1 MWVWSLDWEDPV
13 EEEMATHSSIPNW
26 RIPWTEEPGGQQPIR
41 PQRVGHNWAI
51 EHAYTRTWEGPNLG
65 RFKTLLTQFFYLWS
79 EVKVAHLCPTL
90 CNPLSCSLPGSSVKE
105 FSRQEYWSGLP
116 FPSPGGSSWP
126 RDQTRVSCIG
136 RRILYPWATRESL
149 KIGQSKL
156 EQFIL
161 ISQQNNSINVTAL
174 Q

>member
-1 MWVWSLDWEDPV
+1 MPTEETQEMWVWSLDWEDPV

-65 RFKTLLTQFFYLWS
+65 RFKTLLTQFFYLWN

-90 CNPLSCSLPGSSVKE
+90 CDPMDYPVHGILDYPIHSQNTGVGSLSLLQGICRTQRLNT
-105 FSRQEYWSGLP
+105 GLP
-116 FPSPGGSSWP
+116 HCRRTLYQLSRKGS
-126 RDQTRVSCIG
+126 
-136 RRILYPWATRESL
+136 LFYL
-149 KIGQSKL
+149 
-156 EQFIL
+156 
-161 ISQQNNSINVTAL
+161 
-174 Q
+174 